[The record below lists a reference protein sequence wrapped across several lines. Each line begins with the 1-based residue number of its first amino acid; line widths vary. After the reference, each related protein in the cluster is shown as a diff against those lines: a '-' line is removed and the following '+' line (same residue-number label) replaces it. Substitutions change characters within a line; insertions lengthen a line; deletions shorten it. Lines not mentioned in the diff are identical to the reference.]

1 MDTIVVRRL
10 AAGNIKKGSPLIQ
23 ELDLARPIRGNQ
35 GEQVAVSDEKGNFL
49 GKAYLG
55 QQHKGVAWI
64 YSKDPNQDLDKEFI
78 TELLSKAIQSRQGL
92 FTNPDTNAFRI
103 FNGEGDGL
111 GGVTIDWYAGYAV
124 FSWYSQGIYLY
135 RDDVIEAFYAFHP
148 ETLGI
153 YEKVRFE
160 SDGALEESQH
170 VWGQEAP
177 EPLLIKENGVTFASY
192 LNQGLMTG
200 IFLDQREVRRLL
212 LEDYSAGKTVLNTF
226 SYTGAFSVVA
236 ALGGASQTTSVDVAN
251 RSKEKTQEQFGVN
264 HLDPESQLI
273 YVMDVFDYI
282 RYAKRKQ
289 LSFDTI
295 VLDPPS
301 FARTKKRTFSV
312 AKNYGEL
319 IADIA
324 SLVSYKGVLIAS
336 TNAANVSDKQ
346 FDQMIQE
353 GLTSVSR
360 SYCYEHSLGLPK
372 DFPSAP
378 ATPVSDYLKV
388 RVIRLDQ

>member
-1 MDTIVVRRL
+1 METIVVRRL

-35 GEQVAVSDEKGNFL
+35 GEQVIVSDERGNFL

-64 YSKDPNQDLDKEFI
+64 YSKDPNQVLDKDFI

-135 RDDVIEAFYAFHP
+135 RDDVIEAFYALHP

-236 ALGGASQTTSVDVAN
+236 ALGGATQTTSVDVAN
-251 RSKEKTQEQFGVN
+251 RSKEKTQEQFMVN

-319 IADIA
+319 IADLA
-324 SLVSYKGVLIAS
+324 SLISYKGVLIAS

-353 GLTSVSR
+353 GLSSVSR
-360 SYCYEHSLGLPK
+360 SYSYEHSLGLPK

>member
-1 MDTIVVRRL
+1 METIVVRRL

-35 GEQVAVSDEKGNFL
+35 GEQVIVSDERGNFL

-64 YSKDPNQDLDKEFI
+64 YSKDPNQVLDKDFI

-135 RDDVIEAFYAFHP
+135 RDDVIEAFYALHP

-236 ALGGASQTTSVDVAN
+236 ALGGATQTTSVDVAN

-319 IADIA
+319 IADLA
-324 SLVSYKGVLIAS
+324 SLISYKGVLIAS

-353 GLTSVSR
+353 GLSSVSR
-360 SYCYEHSLGLPK
+360 SYSYEHSLGLPK

>member
-1 MDTIVVRRL
+1 METIVVRRL

-35 GEQVAVSDEKGNFL
+35 GEQVIVSDERGNFL

-64 YSKDPNQDLDKEFI
+64 YSKDPNQVLDKDFI

-92 FTNPDTNAFRI
+92 FANPDTNAFRI

-135 RDDVIEAFYAFHP
+135 RDDVIEAFYDLHP

-160 SDGALEESQH
+160 TDGALEESQH

-236 ALGGASQTTSVDVAN
+236 ALGGATQTTSVDVAN
-251 RSKEKTQEQFGVN
+251 RSKEKTQEQFMVN

-319 IADIA
+319 IADLA
-324 SLVSYKGVLIAS
+324 SLISYKGVLIAS

-353 GLTSVSR
+353 GLSSVSR
-360 SYCYEHSLGLPK
+360 SYSYEHSLGLPK

>member
-1 MDTIVVRRL
+1 METIVVRRL

-35 GEQVAVSDEKGNFL
+35 GEQVIVSDERGNFL

-64 YSKDPNQDLDKEFI
+64 YSKDPNQVLDKDFI

-135 RDDVIEAFYAFHP
+135 RDDVIEAFYALHP

-160 SDGALEESQH
+160 TDGALEESQH

-236 ALGGASQTTSVDVAN
+236 ALGGATQTTSVDVAN

-319 IADIA
+319 IADLA
-324 SLVSYKGVLIAS
+324 SLISYKGVLIAS

-353 GLTSVSR
+353 GLSSVSR
-360 SYCYEHSLGLPK
+360 SYSYEHSLGLPK

>member
-1 MDTIVVRRL
+1 METIVVRRL

-35 GEQVAVSDEKGNFL
+35 GEQVIVSDERGNFL

-64 YSKDPNQDLDKEFI
+64 YSKDPNQVLDKDFI
-78 TELLSKAIQSRQGL
+78 TELLSKAIQSKQGL

-135 RDDVIEAFYAFHP
+135 RDDVIEAFYALHP

-236 ALGGASQTTSVDVAN
+236 ALGGATQTTSVDVAN

-319 IADIA
+319 IADLA
-324 SLVSYKGVLIAS
+324 SLISYKGVLIAS

-353 GLTSVSR
+353 GLSSVSR
-360 SYCYEHSLGLPK
+360 SYSYEHSLGLPK